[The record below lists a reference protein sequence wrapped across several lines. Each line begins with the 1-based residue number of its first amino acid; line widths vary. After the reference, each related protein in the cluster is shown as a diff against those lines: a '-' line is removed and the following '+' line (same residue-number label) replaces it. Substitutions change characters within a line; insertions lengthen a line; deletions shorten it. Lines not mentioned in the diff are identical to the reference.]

1 MSEPLTIA
9 PVPLW
14 RRVHAYWRDLLSH
27 EGRMSRRQLAWHI
40 AKAYGYFV
48 LFGITALMPPQ
59 LAFQAWPAGIVWTLA
74 LPWMALF
81 ATLAFITFF
90 GMASAGLTRRCHDV
104 GLPGW
109 WIVMSFPLVMP
120 GNQTANAY
128 GPPPD
133 AAPRL
138 PMMSVPITSPSPSHR

>member
-1 MSEPLTIA
+1 MSEPMTIA
-9 PVPLW
+9 LAPPRRGLSTRW
-14 RRVHAYWRDLLSH
+14 RHLLSH

-40 AKAYGYFV
+40 AKAYGYFLV
-48 LFGITALMPPQ
+48 LGLVALVPPQ
-59 LAFQAWPAGIVWTLA
+59 MAFRAWPAGFVWTFA

-81 ATLAFITFF
+81 ASLAVITFF

-109 WIVMSFPLVMP
+109 WIFMSFPLVMP
-120 GNQTANAY
+120 GDAKPNAY

-133 AAPRL
+133 VAVAL
-138 PMMSVPITSPSPSHR
+138 IQTSVPTSGPRHR